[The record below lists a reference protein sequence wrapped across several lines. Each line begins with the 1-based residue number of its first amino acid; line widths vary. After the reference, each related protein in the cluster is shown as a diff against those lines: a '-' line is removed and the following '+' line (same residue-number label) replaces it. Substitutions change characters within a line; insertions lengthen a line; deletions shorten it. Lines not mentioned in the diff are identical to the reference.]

1 MTTRRIAQGAA
12 ALLVGLGLAAPA
24 GAQAPQEQLKSQVP
38 TLGRPTKPDDP
49 APLLDFWL
57 YFKGAWN
64 VTWDY
69 PEGPLGPADVLSGT
83 TVYTQKSPTTFEAV
97 TKAEHSGGAVT
108 ITEVFEYD
116 REGHALIRTVT
127 DSRGFS
133 YTQKG
138 TVNGDLGGQF
148 TIRLESAPFTVKGQT
163 VRLNSVMRLLSP
175 LNYRTQY
182 TLSVDGGPFTNYGN
196 PWWRKESSK

>member
-1 MTTRRIAQGAA
+1 MTPRRIAHGAA
-12 ALLVGLGLAAPA
+12 ALLLGCSLAAPA
-24 GAQAPQEQLKSQVP
+24 GAQAPQELPKSQVP

-69 PEGPLGPADVLSGT
+69 PESPLGPADVLSGT
-83 TVYTQKSPTTFEAV
+83 TVYTQTSATTFEAV
-97 TKAEHSGGAVT
+97 TKAEVTSGAVT
-108 ITEVFEYD
+108 ITEAFEYD
-116 REGHALIRTVT
+116 REGHALTRRVT

-148 TIRLESAPFTVKGQT
+148 TIRLEGAPFTVKGQT

-182 TLSVDGGPFTNYGN
+182 TVAVDGGPFTNYGN